1 MTKIYSV
8 WNQFMI
14 RTIRKTGN
22 INILLNLREF
32 FILNF
37 RLKLFFRIKKLL
49 TREKGPRVEISVI
62 HSTTVTTSSMEYDA
76 EIIRTH
82 L

>member
-1 MTKIYSV
+1 MYSV
-8 WNQFMI
+8 SNQFML
-14 RTIRKTGN
+14 RTIRKN
-22 INILLNLREF
+22 IRDINILLNLRQF
-32 FILNF
+32 FLIS
-37 RLKLFFRIKKLL
+37 RLKLFFRIKRLL

-62 HSTTVTTSSMEYDA
+62 HATTVTTTSMEYDA